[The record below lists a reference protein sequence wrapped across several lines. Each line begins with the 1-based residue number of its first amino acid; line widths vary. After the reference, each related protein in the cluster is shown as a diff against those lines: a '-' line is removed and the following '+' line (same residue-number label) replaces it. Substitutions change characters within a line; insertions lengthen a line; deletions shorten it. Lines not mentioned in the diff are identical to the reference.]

1 MLNGMVQRAER
12 ARADRLIRGQVER
25 IEAYLD
31 SITPTPELPGA
42 PVLVFNASTRI
53 QSLSLNAAFS
63 LLASWSMRSAG
74 VPVRYL
80 VCREGMLQC
89 MLGTQWSNL
98 DQPPPCKEC
107 IRFGEKILPS
117 RLSTSMRLNRGL
129 IRRLELE
136 LEARSLDELSDWRFE
151 DLPIGELCLPTVRW
165 ALRRHDLYDD
175 RAARGLFRQY
185 LLSAASLAEW
195 FRSTFAEL
203 EPRALVVFNGITYP
217 EAVARAMA
225 LRLGIPVTTHEVGL
239 RALSAFF
246 SHEHATFREVD
257 LPEESSLEPDWSQVL
272 DAYLE
277 DRGQGRFSMAGVRF
291 WPEIEPI
298 PAKLK
303 VSMQAY
309 RQEIPIFTN
318 VIFDTSQVHA
328 NSIFEHMFEWL
339 DAVGELTADYPETL
353 FVIRAHP
360 DENRPGKE
368 SRQTVA
374 DWFESSGLLDQPNVT
389 FIGPDERVSSYELI
403 ERSSFVLVYNSSVG
417 LEASIQGKAVLC
429 AGRARYTQA
438 NTVFM
443 PSDKAEYFRQ
453 LESMLESSSI
463 EAPPEFAENGR
474 RFLYQELFRSSIDL
488 SDFLIPYPSLPGMVL
503 LRDFEPQALK
513 EHPALEAIRRGVLD
527 GATFATEPRVSTS

>member
-1 MLNGMVQRAER
+1 MLTGVKQRAER
-12 ARADRLIRGQVER
+12 TRADRLIRSQVER

-31 SITPTPELPGA
+31 SDATELPGA

-53 QSLSLNAAFS
+53 HALSLNAGFS
-63 LLASWSMRSAG
+63 LLASWSMRAAG

-80 VCREGMLQC
+80 VCHEAMLQC
-89 MLGTQWSNL
+89 MLGTDWRYL
-98 DQPPPCKEC
+98 DQPPPCREC
-107 IRFGEKILPS
+107 IRFGENILPS
-117 RLSTSMRLNRGL
+117 KLSTPMPLNRGL
-129 IRRLELE
+129 IRQLKSDLES
-136 LEARSLDELSDWRFE
+136 RSLDELSDWRFKG
-151 DLPIGELCLPTVRW
+151 LAIGELCLPTVRW
-165 ALRRHDLYDD
+165 SLRRHDLYDD
-175 RAARGLFRQY
+175 RATRGLFRQY

-195 FRSTFAEL
+195 FSATFAEL

-217 EAVARAMA
+217 EAVARATA

-239 RALSAFF
+239 RPLSAFF

-257 LPEESSLEPDWSQVL
+257 LPEESNLDPDWSQVL

-291 WPEIEPI
+291 WPEIVPI
-298 PAKLK
+298 PTELK
-303 VSMQAY
+303 NSMQAH
-309 RQEIPIFTN
+309 RQVVPIFTN

-339 DAVGELTADYPETL
+339 DAVGALTEDHPETL

-360 DENRPGKE
+360 DESRPGKE
-368 SRQTVA
+368 SRQSVA
-374 DWFESSGLLDQPNVT
+374 EWFEGSGLLDRPNVK

-403 ERSSFVLVYNSSVG
+403 EQSSFVLVYNSSVG
-417 LEASIQGKAVLC
+417 LEAAIQGKAVLC

-443 PSDKAEYFRQ
+443 PSGKAEYFRQ

-463 EAPPEFAENGR
+463 EVPPEFAENGR

-503 LRDFEPQALK
+503 LRDFEPRALI
-513 EHPALEAIRRGVLD
+513 EHPSLGAIRRGVLE
-527 GATFATEPRVSTS
+527 GAPFVIEPRVSTP